1 MEGLV
6 NVLLRSSTVD
16 RRRWTIKNGLRSA
29 VHGQSDYNTPMNKAP
44 FSLVPEYRDYVWGG
58 AKLRPEIVPT
68 AEAWIIYAGN
78 RVSSGPYAG
87 RVLAEL
93 AADFGT
99 DLLGS
104 RAVAQTG
111 NRFPVLVKI
120 LDCAQWLSLQ
130 VHPNDEQAKKLE
142 GEGFFGKTEAWH
154 VLETEPNVKL
164 VAGIKP
170 GTSADSL
177 VKAIQSKRES
187 ILDLVQMVEVKTGD
201 TLFMNPGTIHAL
213 GPGMLIYEI
222 QQTSDLTYRVYDWG
236 RPNTETRKLHIDK
249 AIAVSNPN
257 AVTSVLQTPQVND
270 GEVKTLTECEYFKL
284 ETVSVEEKSLGLD
297 TRGESFHGLTVI
309 EGQIQV
315 SADAKREAFVL
326 NKFETLL
333 IPACCGAYQIKPLT
347 KSRVLKASV

>member
-1 MEGLV
+1 
-6 NVLLRSSTVD
+6 
-16 RRRWTIKNGLRSA
+16 
-29 VHGQSDYNTPMNKAP
+29 MNKTP
-44 FSLVPEYRDYVWGG
+44 FSLAPEYRDYVWGG
-58 AKLRPEIVPT
+58 ARLRPAIVPT
-68 AEAWIIYAGN
+68 AEAWIIYADN
-78 RVSSGPYAG
+78 RVSSGLYAG
-87 RVLAEL
+87 RTLSDISLA
-93 AADFGT
+93 FGS

-111 NRFPVLVKI
+111 RRFPVLVKI

-142 GEGFFGKTEAWH
+142 GKGFFGKTEAWH
-154 VLETEPNVKL
+154 VLEVEPNAKL
-164 VAGIKP
+164 IAGMQPNI
-170 GTSADSL
+170 TAEALADSIRNGTIADMAQSIE
-177 VKAIQSKRES
+177 VKA
-187 ILDLVQMVEVKTGD
+187 GD
-201 TLFMNPGTIHAL
+201 TLFMSPGTIHAL

-236 RPNTETRKLHIDK
+236 RPETEARKLHIEK
-249 AIAVSNPN
+249 ALAVSNPK
-257 AVTSVLQTPQVND
+257 AATSVLQMPQVND
-270 GEVKTLTECEYFKL
+270 GDVKMLAECQYFRL
-284 ETVSVEEKSLGLD
+284 ETVSVEENAVGLD

-315 SADAKREAFVL
+315 SAEGEAFVL

>member
-1 MEGLV
+1 
-6 NVLLRSSTVD
+6 
-16 RRRWTIKNGLRSA
+16 
-29 VHGQSDYNTPMNKAP
+29 MNKTP
-44 FSLVPEYRDYVWGG
+44 FSLAPEYRDYVWGG

-68 AEAWIIYAGN
+68 AEAWVIYAGN
-78 RVSSGPYAG
+78 RISSGPYAG
-87 RVLAEL
+87 RTLSDISLE
-93 AADFGT
+93 FGS

-104 RAVAQTG
+104 RAFSQTG

-130 VHPNDEQAKKLE
+130 VHPNDEQANKLE

-154 VLETEPNVKL
+154 VLETEPQAKL

-170 GTSADSL
+170 NTSDEAL
-177 VKAIQSKRES
+177 KNAIQSKSKS
-187 ILDLVQMVEVKTGD
+187 ILDLVQMVDVKAGD
-201 TLFMNPGTIHAL
+201 TLFMSPGTIHAL

-236 RPNTETRKLHIDK
+236 RPETETRKLHVDK
-249 AIAVSNPN
+249 AIAVSNPK
-257 AVTSVLQTPQVND
+257 ASTSVLQMPQVND
-270 GEVKTLTECEYFKL
+270 GDVKILTQCEYFKL
-284 ETVSVEEKSLGLD
+284 ETVSVEKKTVALD
-297 TRGESFHGLTVI
+297 TLGESFHGLTVI

-315 SADAKREAFVL
+315 SAGEEAFIL

-333 IPACCGAYQIKPLT
+333 IPAVCGAYQIKPLT

>member
-1 MEGLV
+1 
-6 NVLLRSSTVD
+6 
-16 RRRWTIKNGLRSA
+16 
-29 VHGQSDYNTPMNKAP
+29 MNKTP
-44 FSLVPEYRDYVWGG
+44 FSLAPEYRDYVWGG
-58 AKLRPEIVPT
+58 SKLRPEIVPT

-78 RVSSGPYAG
+78 RVSSGLYAG
-87 RVLAEL
+87 RTLSDISLA
-93 AADFGT
+93 FGN
-99 DLLGS
+99 DLLGTH
-104 RAVAQTG
+104 AVAQTG
-111 NRFPVLVKI
+111 KRFPILVKI

-154 VLETEPNVKL
+154 VLEVEPNAKL
-164 VAGIKP
+164 IAGMKP
-170 GTSADSL
+170 NITTEALADSIRNGTIVDTAQSIE
-177 VKAIQSKRES
+177 VKA
-187 ILDLVQMVEVKTGD
+187 GD
-201 TLFMNPGTIHAL
+201 TLFMSPGTIHAL

-236 RPNTETRKLHIDK
+236 RPETETRKLHIEK
-249 AIAVSNPN
+249 ALAVSNPK
-257 AVTSVLQTPQVND
+257 ATTSVLQMPQVND
-270 GEVKTLTECEYFKL
+270 GDVVTLTECEYFRL
-284 ETVSVEEKSLGLD
+284 ETVSVEKKTLGLD

-315 SADAKREAFVL
+315 SAEGEAFVL